1 MEIFG
6 CQDGNKRKQVFILVF
21 VPLVEGAKA
30 DESPRP
36 REAGRFDLGLLP
48 GPNQFSLPAPPRI
61 TCFHQRHGW
70 GCHHLAERHE
80 CHLLFAAEFRSFRII
95 FRHPKQS
102 HWPGQV
108 HPLHGHFGQER
119 RTLFLPGRSSI
130 ASRKY
135 HLTPPKIQRR
145 DWFVVNGKSKRF
157 WRRSNLGSSPIS
169 CAVAALVHNIL
180 WFSLYMNRQLWLPN
194 SN

>member
-1 MEIFG
+1 LTWGYYPDPTSSLCLLHRASPAFTNDT
-6 CQDGNKRKQVFILVF
+6 DGVV
-21 VPLVEGAKA
+21 
-30 DESPRP
+30 
-36 REAGRFDLGLLP
+36 
-48 GPNQFSLPAPPRI
+48 I
-61 TCFHQRHGW
+61 TWQNVTNVTYY
-70 GCHHLAERHE
+70 L
-80 CHLLFAAEFRSFRII
+80 
-95 FRHPKQS
+95 Q
-102 HWPGQV
+102 
-108 HPLHGHFGQER
+108 
-119 RTLFLPGRSSI
+119 RSSDLSGSFSVI
-130 ASRKY
+130 QSNLIGQARFTRYTDTSAKNGGPCFYRVGVQSPHAKDAKVAMAGGTSIPLCDLRVLCVRRSPKY